1 MNKFMNFAAN
11 VQTVFNNDVNDFMA
25 FSELLTDVALGRQ
38 AVSKEEANKKIVEV
52 FQGVLGIDKNS
63 RPGDVRKA
71 LRRNQALVFDIIE
84 ETIQSLLVTGWGND
98 PFFQKYV
105 DQRNLALGDKN
116 EFYSEDDSIL
126 SVMRVAGNHHD
137 IIRQRLGAGKVESIA
152 TYWCAVK
159 IYAEFE
165 RVVTGA
171 EEFAKFVTKMYEAYD
186 RYVKNTLYDAM
197 VSYAT
202 TLSSTSAFKK
212 TGSMTA
218 DKLNELCDVVS
229 TATGCP
235 VMIMGTR
242 AALSNVTKLY
252 TGTNGSYFSE
262 SMKDEHYRTGTLGMW
277 EGRELVEIPQV
288 FEKGKVGQYK
298 IDNTLLWVMP
308 VTDLKFLKLVNEG
321 DTQLRAI
328 TDKDTNMDMTYEQ
341 EIQTKLGVAV
351 MLNSAFGVY
360 DTDAA

>member
-25 FSELLTDVALGRQ
+25 FSNLLTDVALGTSK
-38 AVSKEEANKKIVEV
+38 VSKEEANAKIVEV
-52 FQGVLGIDKNS
+52 FQGVLGITKDS
-63 RPGDVRKA
+63 RPGDVRRA

-84 ETIQSLLVTGWGND
+84 ETIQNLLITGWGND

-126 SVMRVAGNHHD
+126 SVMKVSGNHHD
-137 IIRQRLGAGKVESIA
+137 IIRQRLGAGAVDSIA

-159 IYAEFE
+159 VYSEFE

-171 EEFAKFVTKMYEAYD
+171 EEFAKFVNKMYEAYD
-186 RYVKNTLYDAM
+186 RYVKNALYDAM
-197 VSYAT
+197 VGYNT
-202 TLSSTSAFKK
+202 KLSSDFKK
-212 TGSMTA
+212 TGSITA
-218 DKLNELCDVVS
+218 ENLNALCDMVS
-229 TATGCP
+229 TATGYP

-242 AALSNVTKLY
+242 TALSKVIGLQNSQY
-252 TGTNGSYFSE
+252 ISE
-262 SMKDEHYRTGTLGMW
+262 AMKDEHYRTGLLGMW
-277 EGRELVEIPQV
+277 EGKELVEIPQV

-298 IDNTLLWVMP
+298 IDNTLLWIMP
-308 VTDLKFLKLVNEG
+308 ITDLKFIKLVNEG

-360 DTDAA
+360 DLDA

>member
-11 VQTVFNNDVNDFMA
+11 VQTVFNNDANDFMA
-25 FSELLTDVALGRQ
+25 FSQLLTDVALGKQ
-38 AVSKEEANKKIVEV
+38 AVSKEEANAKIVEV
-52 FQGVLGIDKNS
+52 FQGVLGITKDS

-71 LRRNQALVFDIIE
+71 IRRNQALVFDIIE
-84 ETIQSLLVTGWGND
+84 ETIQTLLVTGWGND

-116 EFYSEDDSIL
+116 EFYSEDNSIL
-126 SVMRVAGNHHD
+126 SVMKVSGNHHD
-137 IIRQRLGAGKVESIA
+137 IIRQRLGAGTVESIS

-159 IYAEFE
+159 VYAEFE

-171 EEFAKFVTKMYEAYD
+171 EEFATFVNKMYEAYD
-186 RYVKNTLYDAM
+186 RYVKNALYDAM
-197 VSYAT
+197 VGYNT
-202 TLSSTSAFKK
+202 KLTSDFKK
-212 TGSMTA
+212 TGSITA
-218 DKLNELCDVVS
+218 ENLNALCDMVS
-229 TATGCP
+229 TATGYP

-242 AALSNVTKLY
+242 TALSKVIGLQNAQY
-252 TGTNGSYFSE
+252 ISE
-262 SMKDEHYRTGTLGMW
+262 AMKDEHYRTGLLGMW
-277 EGRELVEIPQV
+277 EGKELVEIPQV

-308 VTDLKFLKLVNEG
+308 ITDLKFIKLVNEG
-321 DTQLRAI
+321 DTQLRSI
-328 TDKDTNMDMTYEQ
+328 TDKDTNMDMTYES

-360 DTDAA
+360 DLDA

>member
-38 AVSKEEANKKIVEV
+38 AVSKEEANRKIVEV
-52 FQGVLGIDKNS
+52 FQSVLGITKDS
-63 RPGDVRKA
+63 RPSDIRRA
-71 LRRNQALVFDIIE
+71 IRRNQALVFDIIE
-84 ETIQSLLVTGWGND
+84 ETVQTLLVTGWGND

-126 SVMRVAGNHHD
+126 SVMKVSGNHHD
-137 IIRQRLGAGKVESIA
+137 IIRQRLGAGTVQSIP

-159 IYAEFE
+159 VYAEFE

-197 VSYAT
+197 VGYAAS
-202 TLSSTSAFKK
+202 LEGMFKK
-212 TGSMTA
+212 EGDVET
-218 DKLNELCDVVS
+218 DELNTLCDLVS

-235 VMIMGTR
+235 VVIMGTKT
-242 AALSNVTKLY
+242 ALSKVIALQ
-252 TGTNGSYFSE
+252 NGQYISE
-262 SMKDEHYRTGTLGMW
+262 AMKDEHYRTGTLGMW
-277 EGRELVEIPQV
+277 EGKELVEIPQV

-298 IDNTLLWVMP
+298 ISNAYLWIMP
-308 VTDLKFLKLVNEG
+308 VADLKFIKLVNEG
-321 DTQLRAI
+321 DTQLRSIA
-328 TDKDTNMDMTYEQ
+328 DKDTNMDMTYEQ
-341 EIQTKLGVAV
+341 EIQTKLGVSV

-360 DTDAA
+360 DLEA